1 MADVRGVKQAA
12 KRSSRWRWRR
22 SALTPSP
29 PITVSVRSS
38 TAAVWD
44 PLWGSIPM
52 MNTKPSSWLSQ
63 WRCHGG
69 HS

>member
-1 MADVRGVKQAA
+1 MAQVRGVKPAA
-12 KRSSRWRWRR
+12 KRSSWSCCRR
-22 SALTPSP
+22 SALTRSS

-63 WRCHGG
+63 W
-69 HS
+69 